1 MWSALGGRASRRVT
15 DAPPRVKGGHLGCPG
30 LQGEPAA
37 MPRSSRAAAKKQP
50 RLRALPGRSTPPPAS
65 EPDDEALLA
74 YARDVLEV
82 EARAVLGA
90 TAGLGQP
97 FVRAA
102 RLVRACAGQVIV
114 TGMGKAGH
122 IGQKLSA
129 TLASTGIRSV
139 FLHPAEAV
147 HGDLGRVARGDVIL
161 AMSNSGATEELLRL
175 LPAFKRMATPVIALT
190 GDTNSAL
197 AKGAD
202 VVLDI
207 GRIEEACPMGMVP
220 TASTAALHALGDALV
235 MAVMR
240 SRTFT
245 TDEYALLHPGGKLGR
260 SVQRVFEL
268 MRTGDANPLVRDT
281 ATMTEVVGVMT
292 KTPGRPGAACVVDR
306 KGRLVGIFT
315 DGDLRRRVEQGLTD
329 FTVSVREVMGKNP
342 RCVTPETLVMAA
354 TAQMRE
360 LKVDQ
365 LPVVDAEGRAV
376 GLLDVQDLL
385 AAKFV

>member
-1 MWSALGGRASRRVT
+1 MARS
-15 DAPPRVKGGHLGCPG
+15 
-30 LQGEPAA
+30 
-37 MPRSSRAAAKKQP
+37 PRSAVKKP
-50 RLRALPGRSTPPPAS
+50 RLRALPGRSTPAPSS

-74 YARDVLEV
+74 CARDVLEA
-82 EARAVLGA
+82 EANAILGVTTRLGA
-90 TAGLGQP
+90 P
-97 FVRAA
+97 FLKAV
-102 RLVRACAGQVIV
+102 RLVRECAGQVIV

-161 AMSNSGATEELLRL
+161 AMSNSGSTEELLRL
-175 LPAFKRMATPVIALT
+175 MPAFKRMATPVIALT
-190 GDTNSAL
+190 GDAQSPL

-207 GRIEEACPMGMVP
+207 GRIAEACPMGMVP
-220 TASTAALHALGDALV
+220 TASTAALHALGDALT

-240 SRTFT
+240 SRPFG
-245 TDEYALLHPGGKLGR
+245 TDDYALLHPGGKLGR

-268 MRTGDANPLVRDT
+268 MRTGPANPLVRDT
-281 ATMTEVVGVMT
+281 APLSEVVGVMT

-306 KGRLVGIFT
+306 RGRLVGIFT

-329 FTVSVREVMGKNP
+329 FSIPVRDIMGKQP
-342 RCVTPETLVMAA
+342 RCVTPDTLVIAA

-360 LKVDQ
+360 LRVDQ
-365 LPVVDAEGRAV
+365 LPVVDVEGRSV

>member
-1 MWSALGGRASRRVT
+1 MARS
-15 DAPPRVKGGHLGCPG
+15 PRT
-30 LQGEPAA
+30 
-37 MPRSSRAAAKKQP
+37 AAKKQP
-50 RLRALPGRSTPPPAS
+50 RLRALPGRASPA
-65 EPDDEALLA
+65 PAPLLDDEATLA
-74 YARDVLEV
+74 CARDVLEA
-82 EARAVLGA
+82 EANAILGVTARLGA
-90 TAGLGQP
+90 P
-97 FVRAA
+97 FLEAV

-161 AMSNSGATEELLRL
+161 ALSNSGSTEELVRL
-175 LPAFKRMATPVIALT
+175 LPSFKRMATPVIALT
-190 GDTNSAL
+190 GDAKSAL
-197 AKGAD
+197 ARGSD

-207 GRIEEACPMGMVP
+207 GAIAEACPMGLVP
-220 TASTAALHALGDALV
+220 TASTAALHALGDALT
-235 MAVMR
+235 MAVLR
-240 SRTFT
+240 SRPFG
-245 TDEYALLHPGGKLGR
+245 TDDYALLHPGGKLGR

-281 ATMTEVVGVMT
+281 APLAEVVGVMT

-306 KGRLVGIFT
+306 AGRLVGIFT

-329 FTVSVREVMGKNP
+329 FQIPVRNVMGKNP
-342 RCVTPETLVMAA
+342 RCVTPQTLVLAA

-360 LKVDQ
+360 LRVDQ
-365 LPVVDAEGRAV
+365 LPVVDVDGRAV

-385 AAKFV
+385 AAKFL

>member
-1 MWSALGGRASRRVT
+1 MARS
-15 DAPPRVKGGHLGCPG
+15 
-30 LQGEPAA
+30 
-37 MPRSSRAAAKKQP
+37 PRSAVKKP
-50 RLRALPGRSTPPPAS
+50 RLRALPGRSTPAPSPEP

-74 YARDVLEV
+74 CARDVLEA
-82 EARAVLGA
+82 EANAILGVTTRLGA
-90 TAGLGQP
+90 P
-97 FVRAA
+97 FLKAV

-161 AMSNSGATEELLRL
+161 ALSNSGSTEELLRL
-175 LPAFKRMATPVIALT
+175 MPAFKRMATPVIALT
-190 GDTNSAL
+190 GDAQSPL
-197 AKGAD
+197 AKGSD

-207 GRIEEACPMGMVP
+207 GRIAEACPMGMVP
-220 TASTAALHALGDALV
+220 TASTAALHALGDALT

-240 SRTFT
+240 SRPFG

-268 MRTGDANPLVRDT
+268 MRTGPANPLVRDI
-281 ATMTEVVGVMT
+281 APLSEVVGVMT

-306 KGRLVGIFT
+306 RGRLVGIFT

-329 FTVSVREVMGKNP
+329 FAIPVRDIMGKQP
-342 RCVTPETLVMAA
+342 RCVTPDTLVIAA

-360 LKVDQ
+360 LRVDQ
-365 LPVVDAEGRAV
+365 LPVVDVEGRAV